1 MPLSRAN
8 SIGPGP
14 GPGGRD
20 PLFHTLL
27 TPRGSRPST
36 PSFSPSAGTPRPRR
50 SWPFVAVN
58 AVLIATSSILLLL
71 TAVMYLPDSDLYY
84 WKRHGCQT
92 KILEMNG
99 RINATLQASRRHF
112 SDTWKMH
119 LKRNLLSRY
128 LFFEFPY

>member
-14 GPGGRD
+14 GPGSRD
-20 PLFHTLL
+20 PLFQTLL

-50 SWPFVAVN
+50 NWHFVAVN

-71 TAVMYLPDSDLYY
+71 TAAMYLPDSDLYY
-84 WKRHGCQT
+84 WKRDGCQT
-92 KILEMNG
+92 KILDMNG
-99 RINATLQASRRHF
+99 RVNATLQASKRDF
-112 SDTWKMH
+112 SATYNAFKA
-119 LKRNLLSRY
+119 
-128 LFFEFPY
+128 